1 MVNILEELHS
11 IKRETSVMGIISIT
25 GDESRLIGYF
35 CLDTIF
41 NLSNRVLSDNEIK
54 ALEKGLDFAPIQ
66 IKIIEPELRSDFG
79 EFCRRMRIKWH
90 FRSEPTLDFSENP
103 LFHTKSSRNPPK
115 GDPHLLRGFS

>member
-1 MVNILEELHS
+1 MVKILEELHS

-66 IKIIEPELRSDFG
+66 I
-79 EFCRRMRIKWH
+79 
-90 FRSEPTLDFSENP
+90 
-103 LFHTKSSRNPPK
+103 
-115 GDPHLLRGFS
+115 